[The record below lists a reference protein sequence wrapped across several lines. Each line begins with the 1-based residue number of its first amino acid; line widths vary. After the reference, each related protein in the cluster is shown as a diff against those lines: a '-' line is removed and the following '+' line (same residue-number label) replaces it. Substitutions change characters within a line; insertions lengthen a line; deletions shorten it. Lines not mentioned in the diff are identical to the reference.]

1 MYDTTSSANVSQNE
15 RGSTQRGM
23 RNGPDNRLVG
33 QVKLQMVCRLLHHKV
48 GDHAGNIYL
57 CAEETARQALINVMV
72 ACGDVPRMMDRSMA
86 LVTIDSFGELVEGM
100 YMKRSKQHHRHIYQQ
115 YNPRKQLLPASNAV
129 MC

>member
-23 RNGPDNRLVG
+23 HNGPDDGLIG
-33 QVKLQMVCRLLHHKV
+33 QEILQMDCRLLHHKV

-72 ACGDVPRMMDRSMA
+72 ACGDVARVVNSCMA
-86 LVTIDSFGELVEGM
+86 LALLAVYCLGEIVKRM
-100 YMKRSKQHHRHIYQQ
+100 HMKRSKQHHRHID
-115 YNPRKQLLPASNAV
+115 R
-129 MC
+129 

>member
-23 RNGPDNRLVG
+23 HNGPDDGLIG
-33 QVKLQMVCRLLHHKV
+33 QEILQMDCRLLHHKV

-72 ACGDVPRMMDRSMA
+72 ASGDVARVVSGCMA
-86 LVTIDSFGELVEGM
+86 LALLAVYCLGEIVKRM
-100 YMKRSKQHHRHIYQQ
+100 HMKRSKQHHRHID
-115 YNPRKQLLPASNAV
+115 R
-129 MC
+129 